1 MQVVSNNT
9 KARKIHVNGKWS
21 DRSEH
26 AQYQNNQAIAFGWLC
41 GHEGAK
47 IRNWVTLMQ
56 II

>member
-47 IRNWVTLMQ
+47 IQNRITLMQ

>member
-1 MQVVSNNT
+1 MQVICNYT
-9 KARKIHVNGKWS
+9 KTGQIHVDGKRS
-21 DRSEH
+21 DSGEH